1 MIQGCRERG
10 WREKEEMKEGCR
22 DGQSERQRGWTSAAG
37 IWLFIVQMSSLLL
50 PELIVCSPSLSPPL
64 PPNLRLPLSFLTPS
78 SSSLQSDFMSALL
91 SISTVLHLSFPVFL
105 FHLILGQRSPLC
117 LPPSPLSHPRA
128 SLPWRF
134 FSNVMQRPSQTHCG
148 AWGGGGSRG

>member
-1 MIQGCRERG
+1 MLEG
-10 WREKEEMKEGCR
+10 WREKEGMKEGCR

-91 SISTVLHLSFPVFL
+91 SISTALHLSFPRLSLPFDTGSAL
-105 FHLILGQRSPLC
+105 PA
-117 LPPSPLSHPRA
+117 LPPTLTPFPPTRLA
-128 SLPWRF
+128 AVAFL
-134 FSNVMQRPSQTHCG
+134 
-148 AWGGGGSRG
+148 